1 MNEND
6 YLRQIAALTGLQYF
20 PRQGPW
26 GRKSGSV
33 IGARDGYITAIG
45 FDRNREGARVVILLR
60 FKKATQ
66 PGPLKAALAESPS
79 LPSKKPG
86 KFAAEGADFVRWD
99 WKYSFSKPK
108 PEEVAKFA
116 DSLREALKTLTLG
129 FDGRCEHCGSSST
142 PAPTLMNG
150 VPSYICAGCQEK
162 TRVESDQAAMTYEAL
177 EPNHPNGLALGIGA
191 ALLGGIAWGV
201 IAYAINRIFL
211 YGAILIGVFVARAVI
226 KGTRKVT
233 RFSQII
239 VPLLTVGSVLFGDAI
254 YFALSV
260 MKANQVPFSAKLLQA
275 ILSHLWEIESQSGN
289 LLSPVF
295 GLIGA
300 GYALYAARR
309 PKFKTKFEPL
319 GAPGD

>member
-60 FKKATQ
+60 FKKIAQ
-66 PGPLKAALAESPS
+66 SRPLKASLAETPS
-79 LPSKKPG
+79 LPNKKPG

-99 WKYSFSKPK
+99 WKYSFAKPK

-116 DSLREALKTLTLG
+116 DSLREALKTLALG
-129 FDGRCEHCGSSST
+129 FDGRCEHCSSPST
-142 PAPTLMNG
+142 SAPTLMNG

-162 TRVESDQAAMTYEAL
+162 TRVESDQAAMAYEAV

-191 ALLGGIAWGV
+191 ALAGGIAWGLV
-201 IAYAINRIFL
+201 AYGIHRIFL
-211 YGAILIGVFVARAVI
+211 YGAILVGVFVARAVI

-239 VPLLTVGSVLFGDAI
+239 VPLLTVASVLFGDAI
-254 YFALSV
+254 FYTLTV
-260 MKANQVPFSAKLLQA
+260 MNVNRVPFSSKLLQT
-275 ILSHLWEIESQSGN
+275 ILLHLWEIESQSRN

>member
-6 YLRQIAALTGLQYF
+6 YLQQIAALTGLQYF
-20 PRQGPW
+20 PGQGPW
-26 GRKSGSV
+26 GRKSGSA
-33 IGARDGYITAIG
+33 IGARDGFITTIG

-60 FKKATQ
+60 FKKNTQ
-66 PGPLKAALAESPS
+66 AGALKAALAESPS
-79 LPSKKPG
+79 LPKKKPG

-99 WKYSFSKPK
+99 WKYSFSKPR
-108 PEEVAKFA
+108 PEEVAKFS

-142 PAPTLMNG
+142 PSPTLMNG
-150 VPSYICAGCQEK
+150 LPSYICPGCQEK
-162 TRVESDQAAMTYEAL
+162 TRMEFDQAAMAYEAL
-177 EPNHPNGLALGIGA
+177 EPNHPNGLALGIAA
-191 ALLGGIAWGV
+191 ALAGGIAWGLV
-201 IAYAINRIFL
+201 AYGLHRIFL

-239 VPLLTVGSVLFGDAI
+239 VPILTVASVLFGDAI
-254 YFALSV
+254 FYTLTV
-260 MKANQVPFSAKLLQA
+260 INANRVPFSAKLLQT
-275 ILSHLWEIESQSGN
+275 ILLHLWDIESQSGN

-319 GAPGD
+319 GAPGH